1 MQKKLIVL
9 AIAAMASTS
18 AFADTTLYG
27 VLDVGYAN
35 AAKTALGATAATS
48 LKTGEAAFAY
58 STLSSSRLGVLSSE
72 DMGDGLKATV
82 KAETSIG
89 SNQMSGFG
97 TTSTATPTNNGTTLD
112 LTVLGSRELWVA
124 LSTASGTTIQAG
136 YGSTLIRDITLAYS
150 ADFGGNLVG
159 NAMTNDS
166 LLGSNRVVGATVSQ
180 SFGAITGTVQL
191 TTNTDSKDGATN
203 TQNGNGYLLG
213 LLYADGPLSLG
224 VALQSVKTVDALAAP
239 ATVSTA
245 ANLTISSITGLPV
258 TATSDA
264 QRDITVLGGSYDL
277 GVAKLFAEF
286 ATIKN
291 TDNITA
297 TKTTKKTYESIGVD
311 VPFTSAITGFVQLTA
326 GTNDSS
332 ASATGASVNV
342 SGYNLGGKYFLSKTT
357 YAYLSVGELKL
368 AEGTTAT
375 GADVIGAKTDQYT
388 IGLVKAF

>member
-124 LSTASGTTIQAG
+124 LATTAGTTIQAG
-136 YGSTLIRDITLAYS
+136 
-150 ADFGGNLVG
+150 
-159 NAMTNDS
+159 
-166 LLGSNRVVGATVSQ
+166 
-180 SFGAITGTVQL
+180 
-191 TTNTDSKDGATN
+191 
-203 TQNGNGYLLG
+203 
-213 LLYADGPLSLG
+213 
-224 VALQSVKTVDALAAP
+224 
-239 ATVSTA
+239 
-245 ANLTISSITGLPV
+245 
-258 TATSDA
+258 
-264 QRDITVLGGSYDL
+264 
-277 GVAKLFAEF
+277 
-286 ATIKN
+286 
-291 TDNITA
+291 
-297 TKTTKKTYESIGVD
+297 
-311 VPFTSAITGFVQLTA
+311 
-326 GTNDSS
+326 
-332 ASATGASVNV
+332 
-342 SGYNLGGKYFLSKTT
+342 
-357 YAYLSVGELKL
+357 
-368 AEGTTAT
+368 
-375 GADVIGAKTDQYT
+375 
-388 IGLVKAF
+388 